1 MLGAGGEA
9 RNGFLIKG
17 KTKTKSREE
26 GIEKSDSYGVAKRR

>member
-17 KTKTKSREE
+17 KTKTKSR
-26 GIEKSDSYGVAKRR
+26 GGLDRKKR